1 MSLVIKVDKKQEKNF
16 TVFLKGS
23 IDSETYGI
31 LEQELR
37 LILSPPPEV
46 LIVDMAGVSY
56 ISSMGVSALLKT
68 KQEVEGGKGIFILTN
83 LQPQVKNI
91 FKIIEAL
98 PNLNIFAGID
108 EADEYIRRRQQ
119 EDKSS

>member
-16 TVFLKGS
+16 TVFLKGA
-23 IDSETYGI
+23 IDSATYGI
-31 LEQELR
+31 LEQELK

-46 LIVDMAGVSY
+46 LIVDMGEVSY
-56 ISSMGVSALLKT
+56 ISSMGVSVFLKT
-68 KQEVEGGKGIFILTN
+68 KQEVEGDKGIFILTN
-83 LQPQVKNI
+83 LQPQVKNV

-98 PNLNIFAGID
+98 PNLNIFVGID

-119 EDKSS
+119 GDKDA